1 MSATRYNSTSATS
14 GPPMGGQNYG
24 GNPQNISTSTHIARG
39 ISQTAG
45 ASGAMYGNNIGS
57 MSATNMAAMGAYP
70 VSHTNRGMPRPPACL
85 PV

>member
-14 GPPMGGQNYG
+14 TGPPHPMGQNYG

-45 ASGAMYGNNIGS
+45 ASGAMYGNNIGG

-70 VSHTNRGMPRPPACL
+70 VSHTNRGMYACL